1 MNLFDTV
8 YIGNLKVRNHFL
20 RSATYEGKAD
30 PDGSPNEEITRIYRE
45 LAEGGIGTIITSYTY
60 IAEYEKPADNQLGIY
75 SDELTDKYRAV
86 TEAAHSGGS
95 KIIMQLVHGSSCK
108 QADPDN
114 ARIIGPSAIAHPD
127 SGLTPKEM
135 SISDI
140 ADMAELFAKAA
151 ARAKDAGFDGVQIHA
166 AHGYQL
172 SQWITPIF
180 NRRNDEYG
188 GSALNRFRIISDVYC
203 AIREAV
209 GEEFPVWIKINSSD
223 EVPGGIAMED
233 FLEMGREAARI
244 GIDAIEVSG
253 NRWKS
258 HTETDRA
265 YYKEAAVR
273 LAELIDKPVI
283 LTGGLRELAQ
293 LEEISRS
300 SKVNLFGF
308 SRPLI
313 TDPGF
318 ISTLK

>member
-1 MNLFDTV
+1 MNLFDTA

-20 RSATYEGKAD
+20 RSATYEGRAD
-30 PDGSPNEEITRIYRE
+30 DDGSPNDEILRIYRE

-60 IAEYEKPADNQLGIY
+60 IADYEKPADNQLGIY
-75 SDELTDKYRAV
+75 SDELTAKYKPL
-86 TEAAHSGGS
+86 TEAVHSGGS
-95 KIIMQLVHGSSCK
+95 RIIMQLVHGSSFR

-114 ARIIGPSAIAHPD
+114 ARIMGPSAIEHPD

-135 SISDI
+135 TISDI
-140 ADMAELFAKAA
+140 KDMAELFAKAA

-180 NRRNDEYG
+180 NRRTDEYG
-188 GSALNRFRIISDVYC
+188 GSVLNRFRIISEVYY
-203 AIREAV
+203 AVREAV
-209 GEEFPVWIKINSSD
+209 GADFPVWIKINSSD
-223 EVPGGIAMED
+223 EVPGGITVED
-233 FLEMGREAARI
+233 FIEMGREAARI

-253 NRWKS
+253 NRWRY
-258 HTETDRA
+258 HPETDRA

>member
-1 MNLFDTV
+1 MNLFDTA

-20 RSATYEGKAD
+20 RSATYEGRAD
-30 PDGSPNEEITRIYRE
+30 DDGSPNDEILRIYRE

-60 IAEYEKPADNQLGIY
+60 IADYEKPADNQLGIY
-75 SDELTDKYRAV
+75 SDELTAKYKPL
-86 TEAAHSGGS
+86 TEAVHSGGS
-95 KIIMQLVHGSSCK
+95 RIIMQLVHGSSFR

-114 ARIIGPSAIAHPD
+114 ARIMGPSAIEHPD

-135 SISDI
+135 TISDI
-140 ADMAELFAKAA
+140 KDMAELFAKAA
-151 ARAKDAGFDGVQIHA
+151 AREKDAGFDGVQIHA

-180 NRRNDEYG
+180 NRRTDEYG
-188 GSALNRFRIISDVYC
+188 GSALNRFRIISDVYY
-203 AIREAV
+203 AVREAV
-209 GEEFPVWIKINSSD
+209 GADFPVWIKINSSD
-223 EVPGGIAMED
+223 EVPGGITVED

-253 NRWKS
+253 NRWRY
-258 HTETDRA
+258 HPETDRA
-265 YYKEAAVR
+265 YYREAAVR

-283 LTGGLRELAQ
+283 LTGGLRELSQ
-293 LEEISRS
+293 LEEISSS

-308 SRPLI
+308 ARPLI

-318 ISTLK
+318 INTLK

>member
-8 YIGNLKVRNHFL
+8 YIGSLKVRNHFL

-60 IAEYEKPADNQLGIY
+60 IADYEKPADNQLGIY

-95 KIIMQLVHGSSCK
+95 RIIMQLVHGSSFR

-114 ARIIGPSAIAHPD
+114 ARIMGPSAIAHPD

-180 NRRNDEYG
+180 NRRTDEYG
-188 GSALNRFRIISDVYC
+188 GSAENRARF
-203 AIREAV
+203 AAEAV
-209 GEEFPVWIKINSSD
+209 SAV
-223 EVPGGIAMED
+223 
-233 FLEMGREAARI
+233 
-244 GIDAIEVSG
+244 
-253 NRWKS
+253 
-258 HTETDRA
+258 H
-265 YYKEAAVR
+265 AAVPHNIR
-273 LAELIDKPVI
+273 CVLCCQRGCGCGFPCMDKNQF
-283 LTGGLRELAQ
+283 L
-293 LEEISRS
+293 
-300 SKVNLFGF
+300 
-308 SRPLI
+308 
-313 TDPGF
+313 
-318 ISTLK
+318 

>member
-8 YIGNLKVRNHFL
+8 YIGSLKVRNHFL

-60 IAEYEKPADNQLGIY
+60 IADYEKPADNQLGIY

-151 ARAKDAGFDGVQIHA
+151 AT

-253 NRWKS
+253 NRWKL
-258 HTETDRA
+258 HPETDRA

>member
-8 YIGNLKVRNHFL
+8 YIGSLKVRNHFL
-20 RSATYEGKAD
+20 RFATYEGKAD

-60 IAEYEKPADNQLGIY
+60 IADYEKPADNQLGIY

-114 ARIIGPSAIAHPD
+114 GRIIGPSAIAHPD

-180 NRRNDEYG
+180 NRRTDEYG
-188 GSALNRFRIISDVYC
+188 GSALNRFRIISDVYY
-203 AIREAV
+203 AVREAV
-209 GEEFPVWIKINSSD
+209 GADFPVWIKINSSD

-253 NRWKS
+253 NRWRY
-258 HTETDRA
+258 HPETDRA

>member
-8 YIGNLKVRNHFL
+8 YIGSLKVRNHFL

-30 PDGSPNEEITRIYRE
+30 PDGSPNKEITRIYRE

-60 IAEYEKPADNQLGIY
+60 IADYEKPADNQLGIY

-86 TEAAHSGGS
+86 TETAHSGGS
-95 KIIMQLVHGSSCK
+95 RIIMQLVHGSSFR
-108 QADPDN
+108 QADPEN
-114 ARIIGPSAIAHPD
+114 ARIIGPSAVTHPD

-135 SISDI
+135 SVSDI

-151 ARAKDAGFDGVQIHA
+151 ARAKAAGFDGVQIHA

-180 NRRNDEYG
+180 NRRTDEYG
-188 GSALNRFRIISDVYC
+188 GSALNRFRIVSDVYY

-209 GEEFPVWIKINSSD
+209 GAKFPVWIKINSSD
-223 EVPGGIAMED
+223 EVPGGITMDD

-253 NRWKS
+253 NRWKF
-258 HTETDRA
+258 HPETDRA
-265 YYKEAAVR
+265 YYREAAVR

-318 ISTLK
+318 INILK

>member
-188 GSALNRFRIISDVYC
+188 GSALNRFLIISDVYC

-209 GEEFPVWIKINSSD
+209 GEEFPVGIKINSSD

>member
-1 MNLFDTV
+1 MNLFDTA

-20 RSATYEGKAD
+20 RSATYEGRAD
-30 PDGSPNEEITRIYRE
+30 DDGSPNDEILRIYRE

-60 IAEYEKPADNQLGIY
+60 IADYEKPADNQLGIY
-75 SDELTDKYRAV
+75 SDELTAKYKPL
-86 TEAAHSGGS
+86 TEAVHSGGS
-95 KIIMQLVHGSSCK
+95 RIIMQLVHGSSFR

-114 ARIIGPSAIAHPD
+114 ARIMGPSAIEHPD

-135 SISDI
+135 TISDI
-140 ADMAELFAKAA
+140 KDMAELFAKAA

-172 SQWITPIF
+172 SQWITPTF
-180 NRRNDEYG
+180 NRRTDEYG
-188 GSALNRFRIISDVYC
+188 GSALNRFRIISDVYY
-203 AIREAV
+203 AVREAV
-209 GEEFPVWIKINSSD
+209 GADFPVWIKINSSD
-223 EVPGGIAMED
+223 EVPGGITVED

-253 NRWKS
+253 NRWRY
-258 HTETDRA
+258 HPETDRA
-265 YYKEAAVR
+265 YYREAAVR

-283 LTGGLRELAQ
+283 LTGGLRELSQ
-293 LEEISRS
+293 LEEISSS

-308 SRPLI
+308 ARPLI

-318 ISTLK
+318 INTLK

>member
-8 YIGNLKVRNHFL
+8 YIGSLKVRNHFL

-60 IAEYEKPADNQLGIY
+60 IADYEKPADNQLGIY

-188 GSALNRFRIISDVYC
+188 GNALNRFRIISDVYC

-253 NRWKS
+253 NRWKF
-258 HTETDRA
+258 HPEKDRA

>member
-1 MNLFDTV
+1 MNLFDTA

-20 RSATYEGKAD
+20 RSATYEGRAD
-30 PDGSPNEEITRIYRE
+30 DDGSPNDEILRIYRE

-60 IAEYEKPADNQLGIY
+60 IADYEKPADNQLGIY
-75 SDELTDKYRAV
+75 SDELTAKYKPL
-86 TEAAHSGGS
+86 TEAVHSGGS
-95 KIIMQLVHGSSCK
+95 RIIMQLVHGSSFR

-114 ARIIGPSAIAHPD
+114 ARIMGPSAIEHPD
-127 SGLTPKEM
+127 SGLTSKEM
-135 SISDI
+135 TISDI
-140 ADMAELFAKAA
+140 KDMAELFAKAA

-180 NRRNDEYG
+180 NRRTDEYG
-188 GSALNRFRIISDVYC
+188 GSALNRFRIISDVYY
-203 AIREAV
+203 AVREAV
-209 GEEFPVWIKINSSD
+209 GVDFPVWIKINSSD
-223 EVPGGIAMED
+223 EVPGGITVED

-253 NRWKS
+253 NRWRY
-258 HTETDRA
+258 HPETDRA
-265 YYKEAAVR
+265 YYREAAVR

-283 LTGGLRELAQ
+283 LTGGLRELSQ
-293 LEEISRS
+293 LEEISSS

-308 SRPLI
+308 ARPLI

-318 ISTLK
+318 INTLK

>member
-8 YIGNLKVRNHFL
+8 YIGSLKVRNHFL

-60 IAEYEKPADNQLGIY
+60 IADYEKPADNQLGIY

-253 NRWKS
+253 NRWKF
-258 HTETDRA
+258 HPEKDRA

>member
-1 MNLFDTV
+1 MNLFDTA

-20 RSATYEGKAD
+20 RSATYEGRAD
-30 PDGSPNEEITRIYRE
+30 DDGSPNDEILRIYRE

-60 IAEYEKPADNQLGIY
+60 IADYEKPADNQLGIY
-75 SDELTDKYRAV
+75 SDELTAKYKPL
-86 TEAAHSGGS
+86 TEAVHSGGS
-95 KIIMQLVHGSSCK
+95 RIIMQLVHGSSFR

-114 ARIIGPSAIAHPD
+114 ARIMGPSAIEHPD

-135 SISDI
+135 TISDI
-140 ADMAELFAKAA
+140 KDMAELFAKAA

-180 NRRNDEYG
+180 NRRTDEYG
-188 GSALNRFRIISDVYC
+188 GSALNRFRIISDVYY
-203 AIREAV
+203 AVREAV
-209 GEEFPVWIKINSSD
+209 GVDFPVWIKINSSD
-223 EVPGGIAMED
+223 EVPGGITMED

-253 NRWKS
+253 NRWRY
-258 HTETDRA
+258 HPETDRA
-265 YYKEAAVR
+265 YYREAAIR

-283 LTGGLRELAQ
+283 LTGGLRELSQ
-293 LEEISRS
+293 LEEISSS

-308 SRPLI
+308 ARPLI

-318 ISTLK
+318 INTLK

>member
-1 MNLFDTV
+1 MNLFDTT
-8 YIGNLKVRNHFL
+8 YIGNLKVRNHFV

-60 IAEYEKPADNQLGIY
+60 IADYEKPADNQLGIY
-75 SDELTDKYRAV
+75 SDELTDKYKQV
-86 TEAAHSGGS
+86 TEAAHRGGS
-95 KIIMQLVHGSSCK
+95 RIIMQLVHGSSFR

-114 ARIIGPSAIAHPD
+114 AKIIGPSIVTHPD

-135 SISDI
+135 SKSDI
-140 ADMAELFAKAA
+140 ADMAVLFAKAA
-151 ARAKDAGFDGVQIHA
+151 ARAKKAGFDGVQIHA

-180 NRRNDEYG
+180 NKRTDEYG
-188 GSALNRFRIISDVYC
+188 GSALNRFRIISDVYT
-203 AIREAV
+203 AVREAV
-209 GEEFPVWIKINSSD
+209 GAEFPVWIKINSSD
-223 EVPGGIAMED
+223 EVPGGITMED

-253 NRWKS
+253 NRWKF
-258 HTETDRA
+258 HPETDRA
-265 YYKEAAVR
+265 YYREAAVR
-273 LAELIDKPVI
+273 LAEVIDRPVI
-283 LTGGLRELAQ
+283 LTGGLRELSQ
-293 LEEISRS
+293 LEEISSS

-313 TDPGF
+313 TNPGF
-318 ISTLK
+318 INTLK

>member
-1 MNLFDTV
+1 MNLFDTA

-20 RSATYEGKAD
+20 RSATYEGRAD
-30 PDGSPNEEITRIYRE
+30 DDGSPNDEILRIYRE

-60 IAEYEKPADNQLGIY
+60 IADYEKPADNQLGIY
-75 SDELTDKYRAV
+75 SDELTAKYKPL
-86 TEAAHSGGS
+86 TEAVHSGGS
-95 KIIMQLVHGSSCK
+95 RIIMQLVHGSSFR

-114 ARIIGPSAIAHPD
+114 ARIMGPSAIEHPD

-135 SISDI
+135 TISDI
-140 ADMAELFAKAA
+140 KDMAELFAKAA

-180 NRRNDEYG
+180 NRRTDEYG
-188 GSALNRFRIISDVYC
+188 GSALNRFRIISDVYY
-203 AIREAV
+203 AVREAV
-209 GEEFPVWIKINSSD
+209 GVDFPVWIKINSSD
-223 EVPGGIAMED
+223 EVPGGITVED

-253 NRWKS
+253 NRWRY
-258 HTETDRA
+258 HPETDRA
-265 YYKEAAVR
+265 YYREAAVR

-283 LTGGLRELAQ
+283 LTGGLRDLSQ
-293 LEEISRS
+293 LEEISSS

-308 SRPLI
+308 ARPLI

-318 ISTLK
+318 INRLK

>member
-8 YIGNLKVRNHFL
+8 YIGSLKVRNHFL

-60 IAEYEKPADNQLGIY
+60 IADYEKPADNQLGIY

-108 QADPDN
+108 QADPE
-114 ARIIGPSAIAHPD
+114 
-127 SGLTPKEM
+127 EM

-180 NRRNDEYG
+180 NRRTDEYG
-188 GSALNRFRIISDVYC
+188 GSALNRFRIISDVYY
-203 AIREAV
+203 AVREAV
-209 GEEFPVWIKINSSD
+209 GADFPVWIKINSSD

-253 NRWKS
+253 NRWKF
-258 HTETDRA
+258 HPETDRA

>member
-1 MNLFDTV
+1 MNLFDTA

-20 RSATYEGKAD
+20 RSATYEGRAD
-30 PDGSPNEEITRIYRE
+30 DDGSPNDEILRIYRE

-60 IAEYEKPADNQLGIY
+60 IADYEKPADNQLGIY
-75 SDELTDKYRAV
+75 SDELTAKYKPL
-86 TEAAHSGGS
+86 TEAVHSGGS
-95 KIIMQLVHGSSCK
+95 RIIMQLVHGSSFR

-114 ARIIGPSAIAHPD
+114 ARIMGPSAIEHPD

-135 SISDI
+135 TISDI
-140 ADMAELFAKAA
+140 RDMAELFAKAA

-172 SQWITPIF
+172 SQWITPTF
-180 NRRNDEYG
+180 NRRTDEYG
-188 GSALNRFRIISDVYC
+188 GSALNRFRIISDVYY
-203 AIREAV
+203 AVREAV
-209 GEEFPVWIKINSSD
+209 GADFPVWIKINSSD
-223 EVPGGIAMED
+223 EVPGGITVED

-253 NRWKS
+253 NRWRY
-258 HTETDRA
+258 HPETDRA
-265 YYKEAAVR
+265 YYREAAVR

-283 LTGGLRELAQ
+283 LTGGLRELSQ
-293 LEEISRS
+293 LEEISSS

-308 SRPLI
+308 ARPLI

-318 ISTLK
+318 INTLK

>member
-1 MNLFDTV
+1 MNLFDTA
-8 YIGNLKVRNHFL
+8 YIGSLKVRNHFL

-60 IAEYEKPADNQLGIY
+60 IADYEKPADNQLGIY

-114 ARIIGPSAIAHPD
+114 ARIIGPSAIAHLD

-253 NRWKS
+253 NRWKF
-258 HTETDRA
+258 HPEKDRA

>member
-8 YIGNLKVRNHFL
+8 YIGSLKVRNHFL

-60 IAEYEKPADNQLGIY
+60 IADYEKPADNQLGIY

-95 KIIMQLVHGSSCK
+95 RIIMQLVHGSSCK

-253 NRWKS
+253 NRWKF
-258 HTETDRA
+258 HPEIDRA

>member
-1 MNLFDTV
+1 MNLFDTA

-20 RSATYEGKAD
+20 RSATYEGRAD
-30 PDGSPNEEITRIYRE
+30 DDGSPNDEILRIYRE

-60 IAEYEKPADNQLGIY
+60 IADYEKPADNQLGIY
-75 SDELTDKYRAV
+75 SDELTAKYKPL
-86 TEAAHSGGS
+86 TEAVHSGGS
-95 KIIMQLVHGSSCK
+95 RIIMQLVHGSSFR

-114 ARIIGPSAIAHPD
+114 ARIMGPSAIEHPD

-135 SISDI
+135 TISDI
-140 ADMAELFAKAA
+140 KDMAELFAKAA

-180 NRRNDEYG
+180 NRRTDEYG
-188 GSALNRFRIISDVYC
+188 GSALNRFRIISDVYY
-203 AIREAV
+203 AVREAV
-209 GEEFPVWIKINSSD
+209 GVDFPVWIKINSSD
-223 EVPGGIAMED
+223 EVPGGITVED

-253 NRWKS
+253 NRWRY
-258 HTETDRA
+258 HPETDRA
-265 YYKEAAVR
+265 YYREAAVR

-283 LTGGLRELAQ
+283 LTGGLRELSQ
-293 LEEISRS
+293 LEEISSS

-308 SRPLI
+308 ARPLI

-318 ISTLK
+318 INTLK

>member
-8 YIGNLKVRNHFL
+8 YIGSLKVRNHFL

-45 LAEGGIGTIITSYTY
+45 LSEGGIGTIITSYTY

-253 NRWKS
+253 NRWKF
-258 HTETDRA
+258 HPEIDRA

>member
-1 MNLFDTV
+1 M
-8 YIGNLKVRNHFL
+8 
-20 RSATYEGKAD
+20 
-30 PDGSPNEEITRIYRE
+30 
-45 LAEGGIGTIITSYTY
+45 
-60 IAEYEKPADNQLGIY
+60 
-75 SDELTDKYRAV
+75 

-253 NRWKS
+253 NRWKF
-258 HTETDRA
+258 HPETDRA